1 MLTRQ
6 AIILATIRTAT
17 PAAIGWLL
25 AWLIGRIP
33 AVADIIAALDG
44 ILAEAVPGAALTVTT
59 LINAAA
65 VGLAVGAYYWAVRE
79 LGRRWPIVERF
90 LLGSSAQPLAY
101 AKQTPNGV
109 SLVTNLPDASEST
122 RAEYQ
127 AALDAHNPA
136 NFRDPGAHNQ
146 P

>member
-25 AWLIGRIP
+25 AWLIARIP
-33 AVADIIAALDG
+33 AVVDIIAALDR

-59 LINAAA
+59 LLNAAA
-65 VGLAVGAYYWAVRE
+65 VGLAVGAYYWAARE

-90 LLGSSAQPLAY
+90 LLGSSAQPVAY
-101 AKQTPNGV
+101 AKQTADGV
-109 SLVTNLPDASEST
+109 FIVTSLPDASTST

-127 AALDAHNPA
+127 DALDPHNPA
-136 NFRDPGAHNQ
+136 AYRDPGAHNE